1 MDRIPNAWAGELRW
15 RRKMVDEGADES
27 ILQWFRYLGIMEK
40 SRIGK
45 RVKDCL
51 KKKGLNVEQTRKMEY
66 DRSE

>member
-45 RVKDCL
+45 RVKE
-51 KKKGLNVEQTRKMEY
+51 VVSR
-66 DRSE
+66 